1 VVLDMAAALE
11 LAVVQVVVRAVE
23 LVVEAD
29 LGVAAVPVEAWA
41 VGMALVVASVVG
53 QEQVGVWAVE
63 LVVEEDLVAAAVRVE
78 VWEVGM
84 ALAVASVVGREQ
96 VVELAAE

>member
-23 LVVEAD
+23 LVVEED
-29 LGVAAVPVEAWA
+29 LGVAAVP
-41 VGMALVVASVVG
+41 
-53 QEQVGVWAVE
+53 
-63 LVVEEDLVAAAVRVE
+63 VE

-96 VVELAAE
+96 VVEPAAE